1 MSRHIAILDVGIKPE
16 KLRKSRKP

>member
-1 MSRHIAILDVGIKPE
+1 MSQHVAILDVGIKPE